1 MDFPRL
7 RQVGDTGVRAHQ
19 HVDGVQG
26 ALQKPFLGLRQV
38 DSAQRGLGK
47 VVVRHQS
54 QAVEADGVNGVH
66 GLQNPGHPLETL
78 EYNEILQLAIKL
90 KIS

>member
-1 MDFPRL
+1 MDFPRF

-38 DSAQRGLGK
+38 DAAQRGLGQM
-47 VVVRHQS
+47 VVRHQS
-54 QAVEADGVNGVH
+54 QAVEADGVDRVH
-66 GLQNPGHPLETL
+66 GLQHPGHPLETL
-78 EYNEILQLAIKL
+78 QYNEIIELAIKSN
-90 KIS
+90 IS